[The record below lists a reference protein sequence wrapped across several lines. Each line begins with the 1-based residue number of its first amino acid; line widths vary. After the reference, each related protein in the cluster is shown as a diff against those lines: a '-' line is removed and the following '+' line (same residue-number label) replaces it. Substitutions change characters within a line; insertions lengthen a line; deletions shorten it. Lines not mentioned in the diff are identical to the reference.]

1 LQINAET
8 LKEKIPLVNMLANI
22 IVCKE
27 SFKNLQWFY
36 IHLYL
41 KLCTNVIIF
50 FVVIPVPSKSS
61 RALHK
66 TGMTGAS
73 GKDYAAEENKTEEAV
88 DERNAHT
95 R

>member
-1 LQINAET
+1 MRKHSPWLTCWQT
-8 LKEKIPLVNMLANI
+8 L
-22 IVCKE
+22 
-27 SFKNLQWFY
+27 FY
-36 IHLYL
+36 VRKVLRICNGFTYIFLT
-41 KLCTNVIIF
+41 LCRNVIIF
-50 FVVIPVPSKSS
+50 FVAIPVPSKSS

-73 GKDYAAEENKTEEAV
+73 GKDYAAEDNKTEEAV

>member
-1 LQINAET
+1 
-8 LKEKIPLVNMLANI
+8 MLANI
-22 IVCKE
+22 IVYKE

-36 IHLYL
+36 KHIYL
-41 KLCTNVIIF
+41 KLCTNVKIF
-50 FVVIPVPSKSS
+50 FFFVIPVPSKSS